1 MWKAIKSSSQMCCE
15 YNKKILIKTK
25 FLVKIDGLFKLDIN
39 TQRLNSPFALA
50 FGNNVEKSFLG

>member
-1 MWKAIKSSSQMCCE
+1 MCYE
-15 YNKKILIKTK
+15 YNKKVLIKTK
-25 FLVKIDGLFKLDIN
+25 ILIKIGGLFNPEIN